1 MNEWMK
7 AMLLALLTGTLLISI
22 AVAQSPA
29 TSQSVTVELI
39 AIGDET
45 QFDSWA
51 QIAHAVS
58 GANNNYTIADVDPK
72 TGGFYAAMHDV
83 RSSSIPLERGG
94 LWVVWDATMTKVWC
108 YLNTDSVT
116 ATRGFFAVPRAQLL
130 LDPALKT
137 TPGQNLE
144 AGLPPDA
151 AALPAA
157 IFNAINNVAWNAI
170 MIANAPKTNWTEN
183 NQLLATP
190 AAPPTKYGYG
200 PAPFNDEI
208 KSSTNN
214 KYRTPVAFNVTGS
227 DPITGQPVP
236 KYKMTAMRKS
246 LVVPF
251 VNATNSGSGGIGSFI
266 AAHHSVT
273 EPCGTLSAGLQG
285 NATTTQLFGVAG
297 PGNLLTVFLDDPL
310 DGPWYEMESKIYV
323 KCAGVKSQEAGVVPP
338 ANDPLMLTNPGVSL
352 RERVLGQHLAFDA
365 VDKTPD
371 SLSYVSWTCTT
382 LAGIGTYVSVNNIDP
397 FLGGW
402 TGSFP
407 PCTATGNV
415 DYPLIVAQ
423 ELITDTPVPASISAL
438 VKPVNNLV
446 TTRMAWQ

>member
-1 MNEWMK
+1 MNEQMK
-7 AMLLALLTGTLLISI
+7 AMLFALLTGALLVST
-22 AVAQSPA
+22 AAAQSPA
-29 TSQSVTVELI
+29 TSQSITVELI
-39 AIGDET
+39 ALGDET

-51 QIAHAVS
+51 QIAHAAS

-94 LWVVWDATMTKVWC
+94 LWVVWDSTMTKVWC
-108 YLNTDSVT
+108 YINTDSVT
-116 ATRGFFAVPRAQLL
+116 ATRGFFAVPRAQLQLDSAL
-130 LDPALKT
+130 LT

-151 AALPAA
+151 SALPAP
-157 IFNAINNVAWNAI
+157 IFNALNNLPWNAI
-170 MIANAPKTNWTEN
+170 MIANAPKTNWAEN
-183 NQLLATP
+183 NKLFATP
-190 AAPPTKYGYG
+190 AGPPAKYGYG
-200 PAPFNDEI
+200 PAPFKYEI
-208 KSSTNN
+208 DGSTSS
-214 KYRTPVAFNVTGS
+214 KYRTPVAFNVAGT
-227 DPITGQPVP
+227 DPITGQTIP

-246 LVVPF
+246 LVVPM
-251 VNATNSGSGGIGSFI
+251 VNATNMGSGGIGSFI

-285 NATTTQLFGVAG
+285 VATTTQLFGVAG

-310 DGPWYEMESKIYV
+310 DGPWYEMESKVYL
-323 KCAGVKSQEAGVVPP
+323 KCAGVKSQEEGVVPP
-338 ANDPLMLTNPGVSL
+338 ANNPLDLSNPGVSL

-371 SLSYVSWTCTT
+371 SVSYVSWTCTT
-382 LAGIGTYVSVNNIDP
+382 LAAIGTYVSVNNIDP

-402 TGSFP
+402 TGTFP

-415 DYPLIVAQ
+415 DYPLILAQ
-423 ELITDTPVPASISAL
+423 ELVTDAPMPASISAL

>member
-1 MNEWMK
+1 MNERMK
-7 AMLLALLTGTLLISI
+7 AMLFALLTGALLIPN

-29 TSQSVTVELI
+29 TSQSITIELI
-39 AIGDET
+39 ALGDET
-45 QFDSWA
+45 QNDSWA
-51 QIAHAVS
+51 QIAHAAS

-72 TGGFYAAMHDV
+72 TGQFYAGMHDV
-83 RSSSIPLERGG
+83 RSSSIPPERGG
-94 LWVVWDATMTKVWC
+94 LWVIWDATMSKVWC
-108 YLNTDSVT
+108 YLNADSVA
-116 ATRGFFAVPRAQLL
+116 ATRGFFAVPRSQLL
-130 LDPALKT
+130 LDRALLT

-151 AALPAA
+151 SALPAP
-157 IFNAINNVAWNAI
+157 IFNAINNQPWDAI
-170 MIANAPKTNWTEN
+170 MIANPPQTNWTEN
-183 NQLLATP
+183 NKLLATP
-190 AAPPTKYGYG
+190 ASPPAKYGYG
-200 PAPFNDEI
+200 PGPFKYEI
-208 KSSTNN
+208 YSSTSN
-214 KYRTPVAFNVTGS
+214 KYRTPVAFNITGS

-251 VNATNSGSGGIGSFI
+251 VNATNMGSGGIGSFI

-310 DGPWYEMESKIYV
+310 DGTWYEMENKLYV

-338 ANDPLMLTNPGVSL
+338 ANDPLNLSNPGVSL

-365 VDKTPD
+365 VDSTPD
-371 SLSYVSWTCTT
+371 SVSYVSWTCTT

-402 TGSFP
+402 TGTFP

-423 ELITDTPVPASISAL
+423 ELVTDTPMPASVSAL
-438 VKPVNNLV
+438 AKLVNNLV